1 MYHERING
9 SGRCNDKLRN
19 QTRQNL
25 HGIAEAAQYTS
36 VALISAACRETV
48 DTIHQ
53 IVREPRADQ
62 FQLKRL
68 AVLNLLNE
76 VHSGG
81 SEDDESSRA
90 WGDVFKEIGQ
100 HHAVHLQVL
109 FLAGMRGNNSSAQW
123 HESAARLTNLQ
134 FLEVVRTTWQIPV
147 PATVGRLTRLRKL
160 AASHNRNMES
170 LPSGLLV
177 NLVEL
182 KLLYL
187 GNNSLS
193 TIPSLEKNTGLRK
206 LYLDNNRLTKIP
218 SLEKNTGL
226 TNLKLE
232 NNHLTSIP
240 SLEKNTGL
248 ATLNLNTNHLTS
260 IPSLETNT
268 GLTSLNLEINHLTSI
283 PSLEKNI
290 DLSNLYLANNR
301 LARIPSLEKNTGL
314 KYLNLYNNELASIP
328 SLMKNTGLTILK
340 LQNNN
345 LSLMPSLETN
355 VALKALSMQS
365 NRLTTI
371 PSFVNRLP
379 RLKLLDVSDNAI
391 TSLDTLRVTTTM
403 VRSRLKWLVTA
414 GRQWVCVCVESPF

>member
-1 MYHERING
+1 MFDPLLRSSSAGAYCPCSVIMYHERING

-36 VALISAACRETV
+36 VALISAACRKTV

-76 VHSGG
+76 EHSGG

-248 ATLNLNTNHLTS
+248 TTLNLNT
-260 IPSLETNT
+260 
-268 GLTSLNLEINHLTSI
+268 NHLTSI

-314 KYLNLYNNELASIP
+314 KYLNLYNNELTSIP

-340 LQNNN
+340 LQNNH
-345 LSLMPSLETN
+345 LSLIPSLETN
-355 VALKALSMQS
+355 VALKALFMQS